1 MYFNQTVLLLHSLI
15 PKRLNC
21 RQLLLLVL
29 IAMPLLFSEEH
40 IGNPQCEIRLL
51 VAALS
56 TLLCL
61 ILPLGS
67 AQLSLGRVCGGTS

>member
-1 MYFNQTVLLLHSLI
+1 
-15 PKRLNC
+15 
-21 RQLLLLVL
+21 VL